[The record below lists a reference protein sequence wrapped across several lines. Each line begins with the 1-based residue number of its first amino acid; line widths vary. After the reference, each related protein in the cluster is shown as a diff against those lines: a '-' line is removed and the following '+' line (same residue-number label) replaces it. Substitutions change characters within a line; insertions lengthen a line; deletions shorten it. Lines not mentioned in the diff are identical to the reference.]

1 MGAGPAASSP
11 ATIKPTTAMKRTSL
25 KYAAIAAVVL
35 SNVAL
40 QAAAAGPWTA
50 RLRAT
55 YLQMADKS
63 DAFSALGINFAK
75 DAVSVNSKW
84 IPEFDFSYR
93 LTENFT
99 AELVLT
105 IPQTQ
110 EVKLAGVGKLGKF
123 KHLPPTLLGQYH
135 FAPASGVQAY
145 VGAGLNF
152 TLIYDTNLTV
162 ATVPLALENFSVG
175 AAAQAGCNIDL
186 GNGTS
191 LNLDVKRAFLRSDV
205 SVKGGAK
212 LTTAKLDPWL
222 LSVGLGWRF

>member
-1 MGAGPAASSP
+1 
-11 ATIKPTTAMKRTSL
+11 MKRTSL
-25 KYAAIAAVVL
+25 QYAAIAALVV
-35 SNVAL
+35 SSFAPP
-40 QAAAAGPWTA
+40 AAAAGPWTA

-55 YLQMADKS
+55 YLDMADKS
-63 DAFSALGINFAK
+63 DAFSALGLNFAK
-75 DAVSVNSKW
+75 DSVAVNSKW

-93 LTENFT
+93 FTDNLT

-105 IPQTQ
+105 IPQSQ
-110 EVKLAGVGKLGKF
+110 EVTLAGVGKLGKF

-135 FAPASGVQAY
+135 FAATSGFQPY
-145 VGAGLNF
+145 IGAGLNF
-152 TLIYDTNLTV
+152 TLIYDANLKV
-162 ATVPLALENFSVG
+162 ANVPLDLENFSVG

-205 SVKGGAK
+205 SVQGGAK

-222 LSVGLGWRF
+222 FSVGLGWRF